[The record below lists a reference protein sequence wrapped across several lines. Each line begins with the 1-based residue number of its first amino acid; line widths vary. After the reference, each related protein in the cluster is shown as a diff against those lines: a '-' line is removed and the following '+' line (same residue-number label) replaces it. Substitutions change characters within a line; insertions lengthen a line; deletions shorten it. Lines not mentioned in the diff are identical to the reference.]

1 MPMNSMDSDV
11 RPFPCLRGKV
21 GMGVILLSLLLSLS
35 VQAAQVVEDD
45 LESKTRD
52 LARQLRCL
60 VCQGENVWESN
71 SPLAGQ
77 MRDHVRD
84 RLKAGESPE
93 QIKTYLESRYGDFVL
108 MEPPKHGL
116 NWLLWLGPFALL
128 AVGAALLKR
137 ALGRWRKPAAKP
149 ESAAVSDEQKRKIEA
164 ELARLEDE

>member
-1 MPMNSMDSDV
+1 MRLIAV
-11 RPFPCLRGKV
+11 
-21 GMGVILLSLLLSLS
+21 LLLLLGLS
-35 VQAAQVVEDD
+35 VQAAQVEEDE

-52 LARQLRCL
+52 LSRQLRCL

-84 RLKAGESPE
+84 RLQAGESPE

-116 NWLLWLGPFALL
+116 NWLLWLGPLVLLIAGAL
-128 AVGAALLKR
+128 LLKR
-137 ALGRWRKPAAKP
+137 SLTRWRKPVASVKGAALS
-149 ESAAVSDEQKRKIEA
+149 EEQKRKIEA
-164 ELARLEDE
+164 ELSRLEDE